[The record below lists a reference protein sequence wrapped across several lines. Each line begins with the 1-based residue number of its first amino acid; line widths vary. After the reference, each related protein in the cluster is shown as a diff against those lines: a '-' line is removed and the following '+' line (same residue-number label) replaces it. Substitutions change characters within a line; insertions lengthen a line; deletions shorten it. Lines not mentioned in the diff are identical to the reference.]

1 MTNIHRSFM
10 IQRESGSFP
19 LIIFGRFDRTELFI
33 QEETIEIMSNISQKQ
48 RLIQNYTLM
57 GVECFCIILS
67 FTLAIFT
74 RGVQESW
81 ASFSRSYMMTIAYI
95 LFFHLLSYYLFDWN
109 TNIFKRGYYVEFIAV
124 FKYNVVLILI
134 LSFFLFVTKIAD
146 DFSRLV
152 FVFFFIYNTLF
163 TYLGHLLMKQYFIR
177 IYRRSSSSNKL
188 FLITTSEHAQPV
200 LEKLTTSPEWS
211 FEVAGIALLDQKS
224 ERTPDSIQK
233 IPVIARSDDLYEQL
247 KVQVVDEIFIHLPD
261 YPRTQ
266 IEELITKFES
276 MGITVHVNIDYFN
289 NVIAHKTTESF
300 AGFTVLSYEAST
312 FDYRRLLI
320 KRVMDIAG
328 SLVGLAITA
337 VLTPFIAVA
346 IKLDSKG
353 PVFFRQKRVGKNGRY
368 FYLYKF
374 RSMTTDAEE
383 RKKELM
389 AQNEMDGPMFKV
401 ENDPRVTK
409 VGAFL
414 RKTSLD
420 ELPQFYNILIGNMS
434 LVGTRPPTVDE
445 FKQYDLYYRRR
456 LSIKPGLTGL
466 WQVSGRSNIT
476 DFQDVLKLDLEYI
489 DNWSLSSDI
498 RILLMTVWVVVM
510 KRGAR

>member
-1 MTNIHRSFM
+1 
-10 IQRESGSFP
+10 
-19 LIIFGRFDRTELFI
+19 
-33 QEETIEIMSNISQKQ
+33 MSNISQKQ
-48 RLIQNYTLM
+48 RLIQNYTLL
-57 GVECFCIILS
+57 GVECICIVLS

-81 ASFSRSYMMTIAYI
+81 YTFSRSYMMTIAYI
-95 LFFHLLSYYLFDWN
+95 LFFHLLSYYMFDWN
-109 TNIFKRGYYVEFIAV
+109 INIFKRGYYVEFIAV

-152 FVFFFIYNTLF
+152 FVFFFVYNILL
-163 TYLGHLLMKQYFIR
+163 TYIGHLLLKQYFVK
-177 IYRRSSSSNKL
+177 IYRTSSSSNKL
-188 FLITTSEHAQPV
+188 FLITFSDYAEQVLAQ
-200 LEKLTTSPEWS
+200 LTDSPEWS
-211 FEVAGIALLDQKS
+211 YEVSGIALLDQEK
-224 ERTPDSIQK
+224 ETAHKTIRD
-233 IPVIARSDDLYEQL
+233 IPVIAGKEDLFEQL
-247 KVQVVDEIFIHLPD
+247 KVQVVDEVFLHLPD
-261 YPRTQ
+261 YPRNQ
-266 IEELITKFES
+266 IEELITQFES
-276 MGITVHVNIDYFN
+276 MGVTVHVNIDYFN
-289 NVIAHKTTESF
+289 NVMAHKTTESF
-300 AGFTVLSYEAST
+300 AGFIVLSYEAAT
-312 FDYRRLLI
+312 FDYRRLVI
-320 KRVMDIAG
+320 KRIMDIIG
-328 SLVGLAITA
+328 SLVGLTITA
-337 VLTPFIAVA
+337 VLTPFIAIA

-353 PVFFRQKRVGKNGRY
+353 PVFFAQKRVGKNGRY

-466 WQVSGRSNIT
+466 WQVSGRSDIT
-476 DFQDVLKLDLEYI
+476 DFKDVLKLDLQYI

>member
-1 MTNIHRSFM
+1 M
-10 IQRESGSFP
+10 IQRESGAFKR
-19 LIIFGRFDRTELFI
+19 IAFQRFTRTGLFI
-33 QEETIEIMSNISQKQ
+33 QEETTAIMSNISQKQ

-74 RGVQESW
+74 RGIQESW
-81 ASFSRSYMMTIAYI
+81 FTFSRSYMMTIAYI

-109 TNIFKRGYYVEFIAV
+109 TNIFKRGYYIEFIAV

-152 FVFFFIYNTLF
+152 FVLFFIYNTLL
-163 TYLGHLLMKQYFIR
+163 TYIGHLLMKQYFTR
-177 IYRRSSSSNKL
+177 IYRKSSGSNKL
-188 FLITTSEHAQPV
+188 FLITTSEYAESV
-200 LEKLTTSPEWS
+200 LGKLSAASEWS
-211 FEVAGIALLDQKS
+211 FEIAGIALLDKKGQDLP
-224 ERTPDSIQK
+224 EAIRE
-233 IPVIARSDDLYEQL
+233 IPIAAGGDDLYEQL
-247 KVQVVDEIFIHLPD
+247 KVQVVDEVFIHLPD
-261 YPRTQ
+261 YPRAQ
-266 IEELITKFES
+266 IEDMIIKFES

-289 NVIAHKTTESF
+289 NVIAHKTTDSF
-300 AGFTVLSYEAST
+300 AGFTVLSYEAAT

-320 KRVMDIAG
+320 KRIMDIAG
-328 SLVGLAITA
+328 ALVGLIITA
-337 VLTPFIAVA
+337 VLTPFIALA

-353 PVFFRQKRVGKNGRY
+353 PVFFKQKRVGKNGRY

-374 RSMTTDAEE
+374 RSMSTDAEE

-401 ENDPRVTK
+401 ENDPRVTR

-420 ELPQFYNILIGNMS
+420 ELPQFYNILVGDMS

-445 FKQYDLYYRRR
+445 FKEYDLYYRRR

-476 DFQDVLKLDLEYI
+476 DFQDVLKLDLQYI

>member
-1 MTNIHRSFM
+1 
-10 IQRESGSFP
+10 
-19 LIIFGRFDRTELFI
+19 
-33 QEETIEIMSNISQKQ
+33 MSNISQKQ
-48 RLIQNYTLM
+48 RLIQNYTLL
-57 GVECFCIILS
+57 GVECICIVLS

-74 RGVQESW
+74 RGIQESW
-81 ASFSRSYMMTIAYI
+81 HTFSRSYMMTIAYI
-95 LFFHLLSYYLFDWN
+95 LFFHLLSYYMFDWN
-109 TNIFKRGYYVEFIAV
+109 INIFKRGYYVEFIAV

-152 FVFFFIYNTLF
+152 FVFFFIYNIIL
-163 TYLGHLLMKQYFIR
+163 TYIGHLLLKQYFVK
-177 IYRRSSSSNKL
+177 IYRTSSSSNKL
-188 FLITTSEHAQPV
+188 FLITYSDYAEQILAQ
-200 LEKLTTSPEWS
+200 LTDSPEWS
-211 FEVAGIALLDQKS
+211 YEVSGIALLDQEK
-224 ERTPDSIQK
+224 ETAHKTIRD
-233 IPVIARSDDLYEQL
+233 IPVIAGKEDLFEQL
-247 KVQVVDEIFIHLPD
+247 KVQVVDEVFLHLPD
-261 YPRTQ
+261 YPRNQ
-266 IEELITKFES
+266 IEELITQFES
-276 MGITVHVNIDYFN
+276 MGVTVHVNIDYFN
-289 NVIAHKTTESF
+289 NVMAHKTTESF
-300 AGFTVLSYEAST
+300 AGFTVLSYEAAT
-312 FDYRRLLI
+312 FDYRRLVI
-320 KRVMDIAG
+320 KRIMDIIG
-328 SLVGLAITA
+328 SLVGLTITT
-337 VLTPFIAVA
+337 VLTPFIAIA

-353 PVFFRQKRVGKNGRY
+353 PVFFAQKRVGKNGRY

-466 WQVSGRSNIT
+466 WQVSGRSDIT
-476 DFQDVLKLDLEYI
+476 DFKDVLKLDLQYI

-498 RILLMTVWVVVM
+498 RILLMTIWVVVM